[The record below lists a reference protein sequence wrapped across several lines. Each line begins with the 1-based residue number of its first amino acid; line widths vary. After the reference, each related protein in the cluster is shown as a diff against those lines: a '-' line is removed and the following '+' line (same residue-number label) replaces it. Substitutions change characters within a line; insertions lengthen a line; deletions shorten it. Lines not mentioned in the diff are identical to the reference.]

1 MFTTR
6 AGLPNPPVRVRVE
19 GKERSDSAI
28 IAWGETFSLFNILGG
43 LFQRFYWRIFNQ
55 KLKRYDRLVNVS
67 PLMCLKFNILT
78 NIISEPPVLEGEQQI
93 LRYNLKLNT
102 VTGTES
108 TANRTNGDVLEFHTT
123 DDTKI
128 LINSLLPGTL
138 YR

>member
-1 MFTTR
+1 M
-6 AGLPNPPVRVRVE
+6 
-19 GKERSDSAI
+19 
-28 IAWGETFSLFNILGG
+28 
-43 LFQRFYWRIFNQ
+43 
-55 KLKRYDRLVNVS
+55 VNVS
-67 PLMCLKFNILT
+67 PLMCLKFNIFT
-78 NIISEPPVLEGEQQI
+78 NITSEPPVLEGEQQI

-128 LINSLLPGTL
+128 FINSLLPGTL